1 MVELVVEIKNG
12 KEYDMKQK
20 AKKGIRK
27 YLSLLFVAA
36 ILLTAQGI
44 PAQAN
49 DTAGQQTKAGELPAN
64 PMHHCMK
71 QEDGTDDTDW
81 SYVYFG
87 SYPQTEVAGDAL
99 TSAITGASYDL
110 DGDAWVDGT
119 KYRRIRKSDTN
130 YHGYFGDRDYR
141 YFKWERIKW
150 RVLKNDGST
159 LFVIAD
165 RGLDCKDYNE
175 EFAPV
180 TWEDCT
186 LRDWLNTS
194 FYHTAFSGREQEAVV
209 GRTMTNQ
216 NNPEYGTEGGN
227 NTNDKVCLLSIEEAA
242 NPSYG
247 LCEDSDMNSASRL
260 LKASDY
266 AHAMGAGTG
275 VDEYGGSC
283 WWLRSPGSTGD
294 SAAAVLGS
302 GYIHEAGSSV
312 NIISS
317 SVVPALHID
326 LSSDLWFL
334 AEDESSGEG
343 ADAQGNAVIE
353 NDLAD

>member
-1 MVELVVEIKNG
+1 MFRK
-12 KEYDMKQK
+12 KTRQK
-20 AKKGIRK
+20 
-27 YLSLLFVAA
+27 YMSLLSMAA
-36 ILLTAQGI
+36 ILLTTQGI
-44 PAQAN
+44 FAQTSDAS
-49 DTAGQQTKAGELPAN
+49 GKQTKAEELPAN
-64 PMHHCMK
+64 PVHHCMK

-81 SYVYFG
+81 SYICFG
-87 SYPQTEVAGDAL
+87 SYPQTEVKGDAL
-99 TSAITGASYDL
+99 TSAVTGASYDAH
-110 DGDAWVDGT
+110 GDAWVDGT
-119 KYRRIRKSDTN
+119 KYRRICKSDTN

-141 YFKWERIKW
+141 YFKWEPIKW

-180 TWEDCT
+180 TWEECT
-186 LRDWLNTS
+186 LRKWLNS
-194 FYHTAFSGREQEAVV
+194 EFYHAAFDSGEQEAVV
-209 GRTMTNQ
+209 DCTMANQ

-227 NTNDKVCLLSIEEAA
+227 NTNDKVYILSIEEAA

-260 LKASDY
+260 FKASDY

-317 SVVPALHID
+317 SVVPALHIN
-326 LSSDLWFL
+326 LSSDVWSL
-334 AEDESSGEG
+334 AEEESSGDGE
-343 ADAQGNAVIE
+343 DAQGKAAIE
-353 NDLAD
+353 NNLAD